1 LKNEKVTSAAKK
13 LDAKLIALGV
23 HASGAQ
29 A

>member
-1 LKNEKVTSAAKK
+1 MNEKVIAAAKK
-13 LDAKLIALGV
+13 LDAKLIALCV